1 MKFNDA
7 VAGVALLALAIAILV
22 TVQGFSKIPGQSIG
36 PGAFPG
42 LIAVLLAGCAIALIW
57 RGWRERQSQPLI
69 AVGAWLASPR
79 HVRNFALTVAALVF
93 YITAADRLGFLICGA
108 IILAVLFLALR
119 VRPARALVLA
129 LVLPVVIHLIF
140 YKLLRVPLPWGVLP
154 VLW

>member
-7 VAGVALLALAIAILV
+7 LLGVVFLALSIAVLV
-22 TVQGFSKIPGQSIG
+22 TIQGYPKIPGQSIG

-42 LIAVLLAGCAIALIW
+42 LIALLLAGCSLALIW
-57 RGWRERQSQPLI
+57 RGWRERGSQPLV
-69 AVGAWLASPR
+69 AMGAWLGSPR
-79 HVRNFALTVAALVF
+79 HVRNFLVAVGSLAFYVVAA
-93 YITAADRLGFLICGA
+93 DKLGFLICGA
-108 IILAVLFLALR
+108 LILLALFLTLR
-119 VRPARALVLA
+119 VRPRLALLLA

>member
-7 VAGVALLALAIAILV
+7 VSGIALLALSIAILV
-22 TVQGFSKIPGQSIG
+22 DIQTFPKIPGQSIG

-42 LIAVLLAGCAIALIW
+42 LIAVLLAGCSLALIW
-57 RGWRERQSQPLI
+57 RGFRDKSPLVE
-69 AVGAWLASPR
+69 VGAWLGSPR
-79 HVRNFALTVAALVF
+79 HVRNFALTIGALLF
-93 YITAADRLGFLICGA
+93 YIFAADKVGFLICA
-108 IILAVLFLALR
+108 ALILLCLFLALR
-119 VRPARALVLA
+119 VRPWTAAGLA

>member
-7 VAGVALLALAIAILV
+7 VLGAAFLALSIAVLV
-22 TVQGFSKIPGQSIG
+22 TVQGFPKIPGQSIG

-57 RGWRERQSQPLI
+57 RGVRHRTPLV
-69 AVGAWLASPR
+69 AMGAWLASPR
-79 HVRNFALTVAALVF
+79 HVQNFLIAVGGLVF
-93 YITAADRLGFLICGA
+93 YVIAADKLGFLVCGP
-108 IILAVLFLALR
+108 IILAALFLTLR
-119 VRPARALVLA
+119 VRPLLA
-129 LVLPVVIHLIF
+129 LALALLVPVLIHLIF